1 MVMGAGTVELVAAAA
16 GGCAVHV
23 EVLVLVLW
31 CGRMYSAA
39 RAGRAGHWCGGGG
52 LDNGDGNRGA
62 AYGAAC
68 QAAEVIM
75 IMMDSK
81 VVEAFKLEVE
91 QVAPE
96 FVAVALAAEPA

>member
-1 MVMGAGTVELVAAAA
+1 M
-16 GGCAVHV
+16 
-23 EVLVLVLW
+23 
-31 CGRMYSAA
+31 
-39 RAGRAGHWCGGGG
+39 
-52 LDNGDGNRGA
+52 
-62 AYGAAC
+62 
-68 QAAEVIM
+68 IM

>member
-1 MVMGAGTVELVAAAA
+1 MHVKCWYWCCGAGACT
-16 GGCAVHV
+16 
-23 EVLVLVLW
+23 
-31 CGRMYSAA
+31 A
-39 RAGRAGHWCGGGG
+39 RRG
-52 LDNGDGNRGA
+52 LDVRGTGVAEAGWTMGMGTEGTEGA
-62 AYGAAC
+62 AYGAAY

-96 FVAVALAAEPA
+96 IVVVFLAAEPA

>member
-1 MVMGAGTVELVAAAA
+1 MHVRGTGVAEAGWTMGMGTE
-16 GGCAVHV
+16 GTEGAVY
-23 EVLVLVLW
+23 
-31 CGRMYSAA
+31 R
-39 RAGRAGHWCGGGG
+39 
-52 LDNGDGNRGA
+52 A
-62 AYGAAC
+62 AY

-96 FVAVALAAEPA
+96 LVVVAVALAAELA

>member
-1 MVMGAGTVELVAAAA
+1 MGACTAP
-16 GGCAVHV
+16 
-23 EVLVLVLW
+23 
-31 CGRMYSAA
+31 R
-39 RAGRAGHWCGGGG
+39 RRG
-52 LDNGDGNRGA
+52 LDVRGTGVAEAGWTMGMGAEGTEGATYRA
-62 AYGAAC
+62 AY

-96 FVAVALAAEPA
+96 LVVVAVALAAELA

>member
-1 MVMGAGTVELVAAAA
+1 MAEPGWTMGMGTE
-16 GGCAVHV
+16 GT
-23 EVLVLVLW
+23 E
-31 CGRMYSAA
+31 
-39 RAGRAGHWCGGGG
+39 
-52 LDNGDGNRGA
+52 GA

-81 VVEAFKLEVE
+81 VVEVFKLEVE

-96 FVAVALAAEPA
+96 LVVVVVALAA

>member
-1 MVMGAGTVELVAAAA
+1 MGMGTE
-16 GGCAVHV
+16 
-23 EVLVLVLW
+23 
-31 CGRMYSAA
+31 
-39 RAGRAGHWCGGGG
+39 
-52 LDNGDGNRGA
+52 GA

-68 QAAEVIM
+68 QGAEVIM

-96 FVAVALAAEPA
+96 LVVVAVALDAEPA

>member
-1 MVMGAGTVELVAAAA
+1 MLAGLSWSLRLRGLRWACGSAGAGACTARRRPDVRDTGVAEA
-16 GGCAVHV
+16 GWTMGMGT
-23 EVLVLVLW
+23 E
-31 CGRMYSAA
+31 
-39 RAGRAGHWCGGGG
+39 
-52 LDNGDGNRGA
+52 GA